1 MMNARSNSRGFTL
14 IEILVV
20 VAIIALLI
28 SILLPSLS
36 KAREQTRMQVC
47 KSNMRQVMTG
57 MLLYVHEYK
66 VLPGTQS
73 VFYLGGYWPMVN
85 APDKK
90 GPNWVWDGCTEGY
103 GGDPKNANFIRDV
116 PRRGTIFKYTKSES
130 VYVCPSDRVGMPDD
144 KDDLGGGSS
153 GRNSY
158 SMNAYIGYKSPEK
171 LARPA
176 NSSGWKVEGN
186 DRNGKPVRTPQK
198 ERLDWSNGDKMFVVV
213 EEHPYY
219 HKGFNFEGNFNVT
232 DKIVARHSVV
242 RRKNGADLGLGRSNV
257 AFLDGHAESPLYSLE
272 TEAYDMFAQIGF
284 PSTDTAFMNQFMAKF
299 TKPPW

>member
-1 MMNARSNSRGFTL
+1 MNARSNSRGFTL

-90 GPNWVWDGCTEGY
+90 GPNTTTL
-103 GGDPKNANFIRDV
+103 R
-116 PRRGTIFKYTKSES
+116 
-130 VYVCPSDRVGMPDD
+130 
-144 KDDLGGGSS
+144 
-153 GRNSY
+153 
-158 SMNAYIGYKSPEK
+158 K
-171 LARPA
+171 L
-176 NSSGWKVEGN
+176 K
-186 DRNGKPVRTPQK
+186 KPHATSR
-198 ERLDWSNGDKMFVVV
+198 W
-213 EEHPYY
+213 
-219 HKGFNFEGNFNVT
+219 
-232 DKIVARHSVV
+232 VV
-242 RRKNGADLGLGRSNV
+242 RV
-257 AFLDGHAESPLYSLE
+257 ELE
-272 TEAYDMFAQIGF
+272 HRR
-284 PSTDTAFMNQFMAKF
+284 
-299 TKPPW
+299 PWAWTPTRFSG